1 MGDINEI
8 IKSKLKEYP
17 DEVAML
23 AMKAI
28 ELSESN
34 TPESTVAEH
43 LGLVVKH
50 IVKNRGAKD

>member
-34 TPESTVAEH
+34 TPESTVAEL
-43 LGLVVKH
+43 LGLAVKH

>member
-28 ELSESN
+28 ELSDSN

-43 LGLVVKH
+43 LRLEVKH
-50 IVKNRGAKD
+50 IVRNRGTKE

>member
-43 LGLVVKH
+43 LCLVVKH

>member
-8 IKSKLKEYP
+8 IKSKLKQYP

-34 TPESTVAEH
+34 IPESTVAEY
-43 LGLVVKH
+43 LRLEVKH
-50 IVKNRGAKD
+50 IVRNRGKKE

>member
-28 ELSESN
+28 ELSEPN
-34 TPESTVAEH
+34 TPESTVAED
-43 LGLVVKH
+43 LRLAVKH
-50 IVKNRGAKD
+50 IVRNRGTKG